1 MWRRG
6 LGVALS
12 LGMIGC
18 GEGAEAPSEIV
29 SETPPPPVV
38 SEPSGKPQESVP
50 KDRAAL
56 DAESIEA
63 APPGAPR
70 AIAVR
75 LAPRQWQRLGEYAS
89 LLGRASA
96 CGIDLSDEALL
107 VDRWMNK
114 LVPPDVEGHA
124 AFKRHTA
131 RQMAHMAE
139 AQASGDIGSCEDV
152 QGRADRMVW
161 P

>member
-1 MWRRG
+1 M
-6 LGVALS
+6 
-12 LGMIGC
+12 
-18 GEGAEAPSEIV
+18 
-29 SETPPPPVV
+29 
-38 SEPSGKPQESVP
+38 
-50 KDRAAL
+50 
-56 DAESIEA
+56 
-63 APPGAPR
+63 
-70 AIAVR
+70 
-75 LAPRQWQRLGEYAS
+75 
-89 LLGRASA
+89 RASGSRRLLWSGLRTSA
-96 CGIDLSDEALL
+96 CDIDLSDEALL

-152 QGRADRMVW
+152 QGRADRIVW